1 MDSFWQP
8 AKWDNFQGIFEKGQI
23 INQNER
29 VLYLNSSGNF
39 QNFPSELGNF
49 TWNSLCHH
57 VSVHVSTCDVPGPGS
72 RVQEQQGQSSSQQL
86 AAFPF

>member
-1 MDSFWQP
+1 M
-8 AKWDNFQGIFEKGQI
+8 GQI

-29 VLYLNSSGNF
+29 VLYLNYSGNF
-39 QNFPSELGNF
+39 QNFASALGNF

-57 VSVHVSTCDVPGPGS
+57 VSMHVSICDVPGPGS
-72 RVQEQQGQSSSQQL
+72 RAQEQQGQSGSQQL